1 MRKLKLLLAAC
12 ALTGAS
18 AVCAQTD
25 VTSTYLKNA
34 DFSSSTPTTAE
45 KIYGYG
51 HDGSPWGLQDVEEWT
66 VVVIKGDEDGGH
78 PNSGMGGATIAYGSS
93 TLLQGKGV
101 AAPAEGPAGS
111 SGNCL
116 GFFAVWGLGG
126 YYYQNVSL
134 EAGKYTLTIPIY
146 NQSGTQ
152 GNTSYCGFFA
162 DGEGG
167 ASYTV
172 AVNPT
177 VGSWANQTV
186 SFTLTE
192 KTAGQIRLGYLSTG
206 SGSAA
211 NPMIFIDGVK
221 IEYTDLLE
229 GIKADW
235 SAAVQAAQDVLKNDD
250 YEIVT
255 GEERSALET
264 EVAKTEPST
273 AEDYKAAITALT
285 DATKAFKTAK
295 SAYDELVKANAAL
308 TAALDV
314 ELPYADSSK
323 KPTEALAGTANS
335 AAEATTAAA
344 TVYKAIRAYY
354 ESNAKAEGVDGA
366 VDVTNLLTNYT
377 NPTNVSGWTI
387 KNTTGDC
394 KMRIMNNEPYTD
406 ADGTST
412 HSYFDTNSWG
422 AAFASTFTQEIDLPA
437 GKYILSAKARGNGT
451 TTYQLVAGDSQTGI
465 TSIGNQGG
473 IFGRGWNDYTVEF
486 TTEGGA
492 VTIGM
497 NLETGSNGN
506 WLSFGDFRLVRL
518 EMYAQMADDDDYEA
532 LSTAIEDAEAKTLG
546 FEDGNYAPYNNVE
559 ALQALAAAK
568 AIDPTKENGKDMV
581 NDLTN
586 ALTSATWTANSGEV
600 NAIYDGT
607 LAYAPIQATS
617 ENVVL
622 PGWVTES
629 GNTRQT
635 FSGTGDDGKAC
646 LGDAVD
652 QVGLFVHPGTY
663 TYGQTAGYTM
673 PLKAGVAYV
682 AEAKYCAWANES
694 NNNFTLTIKKGTET
708 IKTKSFGANKVA
720 CTESGALRT
729 VKMVFVPAEDGDYV
743 LSVGANGNTF
753 MTDFFIVKAEPESVT
768 VTSDGYATFVG
779 DYDLDFTDTDIKA
792 YTAKVEGDK
801 VVLTPINKVAAG
813 TPVVLY
819 DENGKGTEE
828 IPFASE
834 TDTPAASDLVPGNGD
849 AVATS
854 DGNYTNYI
862 LNNGNGI
869 GFYKA
874 NDQTV
879 DKDRAYLHVAATS
892 EARLQIVFD
901 GATAISEVKSI
912 GKGEAIY
919 NLSGQRVN
927 SPKKGLYIIGGKKAV
942 LK

>member
-78 PNSGMGGATIAYGSS
+78 PNSGMGGAAIAYGSS

-152 GNTSYCGFFA
+152 GNTSYCGFFT

-295 SAYDELVKANAAL
+295 SAYEELVKANAAL

-323 KPTEALAGTANS
+323 KPTEDLAGTANS
-335 AAEATTAAA
+335 AAQATAAAA
-344 TVYKAIRAYY
+344 TVYEALRAYY

-518 EMYAQMADDDDYEA
+518 EMYAQMADDDDYAA
-532 LSTAIEDAEAKTLG
+532 LGTAIEEAEAKTLG

-600 NAIYDGT
+600 DAIYDGQFANT
-607 LAYAPIQATS
+607 EANTTS
-617 ENVVL
+617 GDINL
-622 PGWVTES
+622 PGWTKVQGIRLLVKDEATDP
-629 GNTRQT
+629 GLAYT
-635 FSGTGDDGKAC
+635 DGKA
-646 LGDAVD
+646 AVFSW
-652 QVGLFVHPGTY
+652 GGTTL
-663 TYGQTAGYTM
+663 TYGEQAGYTLPM
-673 PLKAGVAYV
+673 TKNEFYKLTLKVSGWRDGDQPNV
-682 AEAKYCAWANES
+682 
-694 NNNFTLTIKKGTET
+694 FTVGLDGQTQTVNPNTMKIDTSEGNPFETLKFYLKPTKENSILTIYANHHFT
-708 IKTKSFGANKVA
+708 IA
-720 CTESGALRT
+720 
-729 VKMVFVPAEDGDYV
+729 D
-743 LSVGANGNTF
+743 LSL
-753 MTDFFIVKAEPESVT
+753 VKATPIEVT
-768 VTSDGYATFVG
+768 VGSEGYATYVTETAM
-779 DYDLDFTDTDIKA
+779 DFSATDIKA
-792 YTAKVEGDK
+792 YTAKVEDNK
-801 VVLTPINKVAAG
+801 VVLTQIEKVPAK

-819 DENGKGTEE
+819 YEGGKTEE

-834 TDTPAASDLVPGNGD
+834 TNTPAESDLVAGNGGT
-849 AVATS
+849 VETEVE
-854 DGNYTNYI
+854 GFTNYI
-862 LNNGNGI
+862 LNNVSGI

-874 NDQTV
+874 AGQTV
-879 DKDRAYLHVAATS
+879 AKEHAYLHVAATS

-912 GKGEAIY
+912 SKGEAVY